1 VRKLVAVPIHLL
13 AVVALTVEH
22 PEKQLVRGQVGT
34 VVAQLAPDV
43 YEIEFCDDAGRSYA
57 QLALS
62 GDELLVL
69 HHQPAAAE

>member
-1 VRKLVAVPIHLL
+1 VVAAPIHLL

-34 VVAQLAPDV
+34 VVEQLAPNV

-57 QLALS
+57 QLALP